1 VRWLERIWYGL
12 TPWHVVLLPV
22 SILFGL
28 VAALRRVLY
37 RAGLLRAIRLPVPVI
52 VVGNISVGGT
62 GKTPLVLWLADFLRQ
77 QGYHPGIVSRGYGG
91 GTQGAVAVDVR
102 SDPAVVGD
110 EPSLLARKSGCP
122 VWVGRDRA
130 AAGNAL
136 LRAHPE
142 CDVLLSD
149 DGLQHYRLGRD
160 LEIVVVDGE
169 RKFGNGLLL
178 PAGPLREGISRL
190 GSVDAVVV
198 NGGSLLLRNEFE
210 MSLVHVGCNKRSA
223 LHHVEQ
229 HTAQCASLI
238 DALRPTRTVKRDDVQ
253 NEFEMSLEGE
263 VFFNLRQPELRAGA
277 ADFGGKKLHAVAGIG
292 NPQRFFAHLRGLGLA
307 FEEHAFPDHYAYRP
321 QDMDYGDADALL
333 MTEKDAVKCASF
345 ADERYW
351 ALAVEAVL
359 PPAFGQTVLQKLRN
373 IDGRQAA

>member
-1 VRWLERIWYGL
+1 MLWLQRQWFRL
-12 TPWHVVLLPV
+12 TPWHVVLLPL

-28 VAALRRVLY
+28 AASLRRVLY
-37 RAGLLRAIRLPVPVI
+37 RVGLLRAIRLPVPVI

-91 GTQGAVAVDVR
+91 GTEGAVAVDAL

-110 EPSLLARKSGCP
+110 EPLLLARKSACP
-122 VWVGRDRA
+122 VWVGRDRV

-136 LRAHPE
+136 LCAHPE

-160 LEIVVVDGE
+160 MEIVVVDGE

-178 PAGPLREGISRL
+178 PAGPLREGVSRL
-190 GSVDAVVV
+190 GAADAVVV
-198 NGGSLLLRNEFE
+198 NGGSLKAAMLLR
-210 MSLVHVGCNKRSA
+210 
-223 LHHVEQ
+223 
-229 HTAQCASLI
+229 
-238 DALRPTRTVKRDDVQ
+238 

-263 VFFNLRQPELRAGA
+263 VFRNLRHPELFAGA

-292 NPQRFFAHLRGLGLA
+292 NPQRFFAHLRRLGLG
-307 FEEHAFPDHYAYRP
+307 FEEHAFPDHCVFRP
-321 QDMDYGDADALL
+321 QDLDYHDADALL
-333 MTEKDAVKCASF
+333 MTEKDAVKCAGF
-345 ADERYW
+345 AAEHYW
-351 ALAVEAVL
+351 VLAVEAIL
-359 PPAFGQTVLQKLRN
+359 PPAFGQTILQKLRN

>member
-1 VRWLERIWYGL
+1 M
-12 TPWHVVLLPV
+12 

-91 GTQGAVAVDVR
+91 GTQGAVAVDIR
-102 SDPAVVGD
+102 SDPAAVGD
-110 EPSLLARKSGCP
+110 EPLLLARKSACP
-122 VWVGRDRA
+122 VWVGRDRV
-130 AAGNAL
+130 AAGKAL
-136 LRAHPE
+136 LRAHTE

-149 DGLQHYRLGRD
+149 DGLQHYRLDRD
-160 LEIVVVDGE
+160 VEIVVVDGE

-178 PAGPLREGISRL
+178 PAGPLREGVSRL

-198 NGGSLLLRNEFE
+198 NGGSLKAAMRLGNEFE
-210 MSLVHVGCNKRSA
+210 MG
-223 LHHVEQ
+223 
-229 HTAQCASLI
+229 
-238 DALRPTRTVKRDDVQ
+238 
-253 NEFEMSLEGE
+253 LEGG
-263 VFFNLRQPELRAGA
+263 VFYNLRNPELHAGA

-292 NPQRFFAHLRGLGLA
+292 NPQRFFAHLRRLGLA
-307 FEEHAFPDHYAYRP
+307 FEEHAFPDHCAYRS
-321 QDMDYGDADALL
+321 QDLDYDNADALL
-333 MTEKDAVKCASF
+333 MTEKDAVKCAGF
-345 ADERYW
+345 ADGRYW
-351 ALAVEAVL
+351 ALAVEAIL
-359 PPAFGQTVLQKLRN
+359 PPAFGQTMLQKLRD